1 MTNIHVNDAQAGII
15 RTALAEYAK
24 SIREQAR
31 GYRGGYSMRAIE
43 LNVLRLHVEAVIDT
57 VERAATQPVVVSTE
71 QRPQQ
76 GSTTYAS

>member
-31 GYRGGYSMRAIE
+31 GYRGGYSTQAIE
-43 LNVLRLHVEAVIDT
+43 LNVLRLNVEAVIET
-57 VERAATQPVVVSTE
+57 VERASSEPLVLPIES
-71 QRPQQ
+71 
-76 GSTTYAS
+76 GSELRQ

>member
-31 GYRGGYSMRAIE
+31 GYRGGYSAQAIE
-43 LNVLRLHVEAVIDT
+43 LNVLRLHVEAVIET
-57 VERAATQPVVVSTE
+57 VERASSETPLAPVEPRSE
-71 QRPQQ
+71 LRQ
-76 GSTTYAS
+76 